1 MPVDLPVLTI
11 RGTESAPRSVEGAE
25 IVRSWF
31 PGSGTQVLKG
41 ASHLLIAEQPAE
53 IAERLREFWS
63 GR

>member
-1 MPVDLPVLTI
+1 
-11 RGTESAPRSVEGAE
+11 
-25 IVRSWF
+25 
-31 PGSGTQVLKG
+31 VLKG